1 MLYGAFIGENSTVGE
16 NLRTY
21 AVDTRGM
28 DFRRSRRR
36 WLRVAGF
43 AIIACVLGL
52 YAWDTLAGY
61 QQRLVTAAEHA
72 AVATAVIEE
81 RVQRVLDRNGTLD
94 LASIEPLLAELAGR
108 SSIAALLNET
118 GEVIT
123 AKPSQPSSVW
133 IARPM
138 AERPLLMPLSAV
150 GVERND
156 GASFIV
162 HYRPVAGWPL
172 TAVVAVSKAEVLRP
186 WWPMFWASAAFALVV
201 VAGILVLNEL
211 LIREVKQ
218 RRASE
223 GRFRDFAE
231 STSDWLWEKNRDLR
245 FTYVSPHADIHVG
258 GAVVDEVGKTRRET
272 QPLVLEALLAAHED
286 DLAQRRPFRN
296 FTFARIDATGRR
308 RHISISGRPFFDES
322 GAFQGYRGTGRDIT
336 AEIEAW
342 DIAAKAQSKLD
353 QQRQLLKAIIDTVP
367 AAISVKD
374 KELRYILVN
383 EALKERVLLLAQ
395 MPGGQILGK
404 RSTQVFGEAF
414 GGQDEAIDRRVIETG
429 KPVPFH
435 EIHSADHDGNDRTF
449 LTTRQPLRLDESGAV
464 SILSVAI
471 DVTEQRQAES
481 RLKDAIEAIN
491 AGFAMFDPSDR
502 LVAWNRRYADL
513 WASSADPA
521 IPDGREH
528 ISRLLRRG
536 IGFEDLVRGLADAG
550 AHKASGTND
559 KEAWVDGRIA
569 AHEAPGDPI
578 ELRIENSWIRVS
590 NHRTE
595 DGGYVTLMTDITQL
609 KQRGAELAAQS
620 SLLRA
625 TLESLG
631 EGVAVVDF
639 SGRLLAWNRTYVQL
653 VGLPVDFAGGTL
665 ADAIAEQ
672 ARAGE
677 IDPAS
682 VGAVLEGWRRA
693 IATREPVHV
702 ERRRADGTH
711 IELAGLPVAGIGHV
725 IVVRDVTKERRTM
738 LQLQE
743 ARDRAESSNR
753 AKSAFLANMSHELR
767 TPLNA
772 IIGFAEVMEQQLLGP
787 LGSNR
792 YVNYAAD
799 IRWSGNHL
807 LQLINDVLDL
817 SKIEAGRAELIEEVL
832 DIPSLA
838 RECVRLLDE
847 RARDA
852 GVRWREVIPTELPS
866 LKADA
871 RGVRQILLN
880 LLTNAVKFTGAGG
893 TVTFEA
899 RQETDGG
906 LALTIADTGMGIP
919 DSELAHIFEPFRH
932 RSNALV
938 SRAKEG
944 TGLGLSICKR
954 LVEMHGGTIELK
966 SKLDRGTTVTI
977 RFPASRVVE
986 PVSP

>member
-1 MLYGAFIGENSTVGE
+1 
-16 NLRTY
+16 
-21 AVDTRGM
+21 M

-36 WLRVAGF
+36 WLRVAGL
-43 AIIACVLGL
+43 AITACVLGL
-52 YAWDTLAGY
+52 YAWGTMAGY
-61 QQRLVTAAEHA
+61 QQRLAMAADHA
-72 AVATAVIEE
+72 AVGAFVIEE
-81 RVQRVLDRNGTLD
+81 RVQRVLDRSEQLD
-94 LASIEPLLAELAGR
+94 LASIEPVLAELADG
-108 SSIAALLNET
+108 SGVAALLSET
-118 GEVIT
+118 GDIVT
-123 AKPSQPSSVW
+123 AHPARPSAAW
-133 IARPM
+133 IARAV
-138 AERPLLMPLSAV
+138 AERRPQMPISIF
-150 GVERND
+150 GVERDD
-156 GASFIV
+156 GASFVV
-162 HYRPVAGWPL
+162 HYRPIAGWPL
-172 TAVVAVSKAEVLRP
+172 IAVVAASETEALRS
-186 WWPMFWASAAFALVV
+186 WWPMFWVSAAFALLVV
-201 VAGILVLNEL
+201 GGIIGLNEL
-211 LIREVKQ
+211 LIREIKQ

-245 FTYVSPHADIHVG
+245 FTYVSPHADVHGG
-258 GAVVDEVGKTRRET
+258 GALTDEVGKTRRET
-272 QPLVLEALLAAHED
+272 QPLVSEALLAAHED

-296 FTFARIDATGRR
+296 FTFARIDVSGRR
-308 RHISISGRPFFDES
+308 RNISISGRPFYDEN

-353 QQRQLLKAIIDTVP
+353 QQRHLLQAIIDTVP

-374 KELRYILVN
+374 KELRYVLVN

-414 GGQDEAIDRRVIETG
+414 GGQDEVIDRRVIETG
-429 KPVPFH
+429 KPMPFH
-435 EIHSADHDGNDRTF
+435 EIHSADHDGIDRTF
-449 LTTRQPLRLDESGAV
+449 LTTRQPLKLDEGGTV

-471 DVTEQRQAES
+471 DVTERRQAES

-491 AGFAMFDPSDR
+491 AGFAMFDPGDR

-513 WASSADPA
+513 WAASADPA
-521 IPDGREH
+521 VPDGRER

-536 IGFEDLVRGLADAG
+536 IRFEDLVRGLADAG
-550 AHKASGTND
+550 SHRAAGMTD

-569 AHEAPGDPI
+569 AHEAPGNPI

-639 SGRLLAWNRTYVQL
+639 SGRLLAWNRPYVQL

-672 ARAGE
+672 ARSGE
-677 IDPAS
+677 IDSAS
-682 VGAVLEGWRRA
+682 VGDVLEGWRRA

-725 IVVRDVTKERRTM
+725 ITVRDVTKERRTM

-772 IIGFAEVMEQQLLGP
+772 ILGFAEVMEQQLLGP

-832 DIPSLA
+832 DVPSLA
-838 RECVRLLDE
+838 RDCVRLLDE

-871 RGVRQILLN
+871 RGIRQILLN
-880 LLTNAVKFTGAGG
+880 LLTNAVKFTGTGG

-906 LALTIADTGMGIP
+906 LALTIADTGTGIP
-919 DSELAHIFEPFRH
+919 DSELAHIFEPFRY

-954 LVEMHGGTIELK
+954 LVEMHGGTIELT
-966 SKLDRGTTVTI
+966 SKIDHGTTVTV

-986 PVSP
+986 PVNP

>member
-1 MLYGAFIGENSTVGE
+1 
-16 NLRTY
+16 
-21 AVDTRGM
+21 M

-36 WLRVAGF
+36 WLRVAGL
-43 AIIACVLGL
+43 AITACVLGL
-52 YAWDTLAGY
+52 YAWGTMAGY
-61 QQRLVTAAEHA
+61 QQRLAMAADHA
-72 AVATAVIEE
+72 AVGAFVIEE
-81 RVQRVLDRNGTLD
+81 RVQRVLDRSEQLD
-94 LASIEPLLAELAGR
+94 LASIEPVLAELADG
-108 SSIAALLNET
+108 SGVAALLSET
-118 GEVIT
+118 GDIVT
-123 AKPSQPSSVW
+123 AHPARPSAAW
-133 IARPM
+133 IARAV
-138 AERPLLMPLSAV
+138 AERRPQMPISIF
-150 GVERND
+150 GVERDD
-156 GASFIV
+156 GASFVV
-162 HYRPVAGWPL
+162 HYRPIAGWPL
-172 TAVVAVSKAEVLRP
+172 IAVVAASETEALRS
-186 WWPMFWASAAFALVV
+186 WWPMFWVSAAFALLVV
-201 VAGILVLNEL
+201 GGIIGLNEL
-211 LIREVKQ
+211 LIREIKQ

-245 FTYVSPHADIHVG
+245 FTYVSPHADVHGG
-258 GAVVDEVGKTRRET
+258 GALTDEVGKTRRET
-272 QPLVLEALLAAHED
+272 QPLVSEALLAAHED

-296 FTFARIDATGRR
+296 FTFARIDVSGRR
-308 RHISISGRPFFDES
+308 RNISISGRPFYDEN

-353 QQRQLLKAIIDTVP
+353 QQRHLLQAIIDTVP

-374 KELRYILVN
+374 KELRYVLVN

-414 GGQDEAIDRRVIETG
+414 GGQDEVIDRRVIETG
-429 KPVPFH
+429 KPMPFH
-435 EIHSADHDGNDRTF
+435 EIHSADHDGIDRTF
-449 LTTRQPLRLDESGAV
+449 LTTRQPLKLDEGGTV

-471 DVTEQRQAES
+471 DVTERRQAES

-491 AGFAMFDPSDR
+491 AGFAMFDPGDR

-513 WASSADPA
+513 WAASADPA
-521 IPDGREH
+521 IPDGRKR

-536 IGFEDLVRGLADAG
+536 IRFEDLVRGLADAG
-550 AHKASGTND
+550 SHRAAGMTD

-569 AHEAPGDPI
+569 AHEAPGNPI

-639 SGRLLAWNRTYVQL
+639 SGRLLAWNRPYVQL

-672 ARAGE
+672 ARSGE
-677 IDPAS
+677 IDSAS
-682 VGAVLEGWRRA
+682 VGDVLEGWRRA

-725 IVVRDVTKERRTM
+725 ITVRDVTKERRTM

-772 IIGFAEVMEQQLLGP
+772 ILGFAEVMEQQLLGP

-832 DIPSLA
+832 DVPSLA
-838 RECVRLLDE
+838 RDCVRLLDE

-871 RGVRQILLN
+871 RGIRQILLN
-880 LLTNAVKFTGAGG
+880 LLTNAVKFTGTGG

-906 LALTIADTGMGIP
+906 LALTIADTGTGIP
-919 DSELAHIFEPFRH
+919 DSELAHIFEPFRY

-954 LVEMHGGTIELK
+954 LVEMHGGTIELT
-966 SKLDRGTTVTI
+966 SKIDHGTTVTV

-986 PVSP
+986 PVNP

>member
-1 MLYGAFIGENSTVGE
+1 MLYGTFIGENSTVRE
-16 NLRTY
+16 NLRYCT
-21 AVDTRGM
+21 VDTRGM

-36 WLRVAGF
+36 WLRVAGL
-43 AIIACVLGL
+43 AITASVLGL
-52 YAWDTLAGY
+52 YTWGTVAGH
-61 QQRLVTAAEHA
+61 QQRLATAAEHA
-72 AVATAVIEE
+72 AVGAFVIEE
-81 RVQRVLDRNGTLD
+81 RVQRVLDRSEQLD
-94 LASIEPLLAELAGR
+94 LASIEPVLAELADG
-108 SSIAALLNET
+108 SGVAALLSET
-118 GEVIT
+118 GEIVT
-123 AKPSQPSSVW
+123 AHPAGPSAAW
-133 IARPM
+133 IARAA
-138 AERPLLMPLSAV
+138 AERRPQMPISIFR
-150 GVERND
+150 VERDD
-156 GASFIV
+156 GASFVV
-162 HYRPVAGWPL
+162 HYRPIAGWPL
-172 TAVVAVSKAEVLRP
+172 IAVVAASETEALRS
-186 WWPMFWASAAFALVV
+186 WWPMFWVSAAFALLLVV
-201 VAGILVLNEL
+201 SILGLNEL
-211 LIREVKQ
+211 LIRELKQ

-245 FTYVSPHADIHVG
+245 FTYVSPHADVHGG
-258 GAVVDEVGKTRRET
+258 GALTDEVGKTRRET
-272 QPLVLEALLAAHED
+272 QPLVSEALLAAHED

-296 FTFARIDATGRR
+296 FTFARIDVSGRR
-308 RHISISGRPFFDES
+308 RNISISGRPFYDEN

-353 QQRQLLKAIIDTVP
+353 QQRHLLQAIIDTVP

-374 KELRYILVN
+374 RELRYVLVN

-414 GGQDEAIDRRVIETG
+414 GGQDEVIDRRVIETG

-435 EIHSADHDGNDRTF
+435 EIHSADHDGIDRTF
-449 LTTRQPLRLDESGAV
+449 LTTRQPLKLDEGGTV

-471 DVTEQRQAES
+471 DVTERRQAES

-491 AGFAMFDPSDR
+491 AGFAMFDPGDR

-513 WASSADPA
+513 WAASADPA
-521 IPDGREH
+521 VPDGRER

-536 IGFEDLVRGLADAG
+536 IRFEDLVRGLADAG
-550 AHKASGTND
+550 SHRAAGMTD

-569 AHEAPGDPI
+569 AHEAPGNPI

-639 SGRLLAWNRTYVQL
+639 SGRLLAWNRPYVQL
-653 VGLPVDFAGGTL
+653 VGLPVDFVGGTL

-672 ARAGE
+672 ARSGE
-677 IDPAS
+677 IDSAS
-682 VGAVLEGWRRA
+682 VGDVLEGWRRA

-725 IVVRDVTKERRTM
+725 ITVRDVTKERRTM

-772 IIGFAEVMEQQLLGP
+772 ILGFAEVMEQQLLGP

-832 DIPSLA
+832 DVPSLA
-838 RECVRLLDE
+838 RDCVRLLDE

-880 LLTNAVKFTGAGG
+880 LLTNAVKFTGTGG

-906 LALTIADTGMGIP
+906 LALTIADTGTGIP
-919 DSELAHIFEPFRH
+919 DSELAHIFEPFRY

-954 LVEMHGGTIELK
+954 LVEMHGGTIELT
-966 SKLDRGTTVTI
+966 SKIDHGTTVTV

-986 PVSP
+986 PVNP

>member
-1 MLYGAFIGENSTVGE
+1 MIYVALIVENSTVRE
-16 NLRTY
+16 NLRET

-36 WLRVAGF
+36 WLRVAGL
-43 AIIACVLGL
+43 AITACVLGL
-52 YAWDTLAGY
+52 YAWGTTATY
-61 QQRLVTAAEHA
+61 QQRLAMAADHA
-72 AVATAVIEE
+72 AVGAAVIEE
-81 RVQRVLDRNGTLD
+81 RVQRVLDRSEKLD
-94 LASIEPLLAELAGR
+94 LMSIEPLLAELAGE
-108 SSIAALLNET
+108 SGIAALLNET

-123 AKPSQPSSVW
+123 AQPSLASTTW
-133 IARPM
+133 IARAV
-138 AERPLLMPLSAV
+138 AERTLQIPMSVFDLQR
-150 GVERND
+150 GD
-156 GASFIV
+156 GTSYIA

-172 TAVVAVSKAEVLRP
+172 VVVVADSRAEALRP
-186 WWPMFWASAAFALVV
+186 LWPMFVASAAFALL
-201 VAGILVLNEL
+201 VAGGILGLNEL
-211 LIREVKQ
+211 LIREVRQ
-218 RRASE
+218 RRVSE
-223 GRFRDFAE
+223 ARFRDFAE
-231 STSDWLWEKNRDLR
+231 STSDWLWELNRELR
-245 FTYVSPHADIHVG
+245 FIYVSPHAGVHGG
-258 GAVVDEVGKTRRET
+258 GALTDEVGKTRRET
-272 QPLVLEALLAAHED
+272 QPLVSEALLAAHED

-296 FTFARIDATGRR
+296 FTFARIDDSGRR
-308 RHISISGRPFFDES
+308 RHISVSGRPFFNES

-353 QQRQLLKAIIDTVP
+353 QQRHLLQAIIDTVP

-395 MPGGQILGK
+395 MPGGQVLGK

-435 EIHSADHDGNDRTF
+435 EIHSADHDGIDRTF
-449 LTTRQPLRLDESGAV
+449 LTTRQPLKLDEVGTV

-513 WASSADPA
+513 WAASADPA
-521 IPDGREH
+521 LPDGRER
-528 ISRLLRRG
+528 IARLLRRG
-536 IGFEDLVRGLADAG
+536 IRFEDLVRGLGDAG
-550 AHKASGTND
+550 THMASGISD
-559 KEAWVDGRIA
+559 KDAWVEGRIA
-569 AHEAPGDPI
+569 AHEAPGTPA
-578 ELRIENSWIRVS
+578 ELRIENSWIRIS

-639 SGRLLAWNRTYVQL
+639 SGRLLAWNRPYVQL

-677 IDPAS
+677 IDPDS
-682 VGAVLEGWRRA
+682 VDDVLEGWRRA
-693 IATREPVHV
+693 IATREPVYV
-702 ERRRADGTH
+702 ERRRTDGTH

-725 IVVRDVTKERRTM
+725 IAVRDVTKERRTM

-772 IIGFAEVMEQQLLGP
+772 ILGFAEVMEQQLLGP
-787 LGSNR
+787 LGSSR

-832 DIPSLA
+832 DVPGLA
-838 RECVRLLDE
+838 RDCVHLLDD

-852 GVRWREVIPTELPS
+852 GVRWHEVIPTELPS
-866 LKADA
+866 LRADA

-880 LLTNAVKFTGAGG
+880 LLTNAVKFTGSGG

-899 RQETDGG
+899 RQETGG
-906 LALTIADTGMGIP
+906 GPALTIADTGMGIP
-919 DSELAHIFEPFRH
+919 DSELAHIFEPFRY

-966 SKLDRGTTVTI
+966 SKIDRGTTVTV
-977 RFPASRVVE
+977 RFPASQVVE
-986 PVSP
+986 PVHP